1 MQDMDLLNEQ
11 RSLIHTGR
19 LIRPDNGNT
28 WMELFVMLFDNYCEL
43 RLSSCGSRILFLF
56 AIVVITR
63 PREKDGVTTYHVH
76 RRVNGLLSLIM
87 ISLILSQPI
96 PLDLLAVVNF
106 SEPAIQRSNS
116 LFRSLRNSDHGTST
130 SPLRA
135 LRNGDTNAI
144 SPLRTLRGSPS
155 TTTLPSRQ
163 QAGDVATS
171 PAVSN
176 GSSNADYRNVFP
188 CSIYHNGR
196 LGGSYTLYAE
206 STAIRTEWKTN
217 LEEAIGLRK
226 AVQDFNKVFA
236 IESLSVDTFLIPSV
250 NTGPNSTVWHDG
262 TVFTG
267 KVTCSVPFSKFFFLV
282 SIRGNTYEE
291 P

>member
-1 MQDMDLLNEQ
+1 M
-11 RSLIHTGR
+11 
-19 LIRPDNGNT
+19 
-28 WMELFVMLFDNYCEL
+28 
-43 RLSSCGSRILFLF
+43 
-56 AIVVITR
+56 
-63 PREKDGVTTYHVH
+63 
-76 RRVNGLLSLIM
+76 
-87 ISLILSQPI
+87 SLILSQPI

-116 LFRSLRNSDHGTST
+116 LFRSLRNSDYGIST
-130 SPLRA
+130 SPLRT
-135 LRNGDTNAI
+135 LRNGDTNTI

-155 TTTLPSRQ
+155 TSTLPSRQ
-163 QAGDVATS
+163 QAGDVSTS
-171 PAVSN
+171 PSVSN

-206 STAIRTEWKTN
+206 STAIRGEWKTK

-226 AVQDFNKVFA
+226 AEQDFNKVFA

-250 NTGPNSTVWHDG
+250 NTGPNSTAWHDG

-267 KVTCSVPFSKFFFLV
+267 KVTCSVPFSKCPSVF
-282 SIRGNTYEE
+282 IGRNTYEV